1 MSRTNLSQKKANS
14 IILNKIIKV
23 GEKSENKNNALR
35 SERKRRMDEL
45 KIKIYNWQNDFDAA
59 GSTMRNLQTVAEKA
73 KMSWWDAVCKK
84 GDFRTKYAEY
94 ERLTKEHTN
103 AVKEF
108 EIIDKHFFENVEDK
122 ETLRALIHVDKIKS
136 MAELTEKCEHMNKL
150 NDRLE
155 GEQFDINKLR
165 QLPEDVVRL
174 IFEYLPY
181 DVRSKYL
188 TEQYNPFALF
198 NRASVRIRRAFMT
211 VAFANN
217 MRFIGMNKK
226 QRCIGSAEVAEI
238 ESQLLNDK
246 IYTIIYQFAQD
257 DPKGTYFMIRDMCL
271 LFKKNKKY
279 RVLMSDYQQKIA
291 NMRINRF

>member
-1 MSRTNLSQKKANS
+1 MSTTEQKKANS
-14 IILNKIIKV
+14 LILNKIIKV

-35 SERKRRMDEL
+35 NERKRTIDEL

-59 GSTMRNLQTVAEKA
+59 GSTMRNLQTLAEKA

-108 EIIDKHFFENVEDK
+108 EIIDKHFFENVEDN
-122 ETLRALIHVDKIKS
+122 ETLRKLIHIDKIKS
-136 MAELTEKCEHMNKL
+136 MAELTEKCEHRNKL

-165 QLPEDVVRL
+165 QLPEDVGRL

-181 DVRSKYL
+181 DVRSKYFI
-188 TEQYNPFALF
+188 EQYNPFALF
-198 NRASVRIRRAFMT
+198 NKASVRIRRAFMT

-226 QRCIGSAEVAEI
+226 QRCIHSSEIAEI

-246 IYTIIYQFAQD
+246 IYTMIYQFAQD
-257 DPKGTYFMIRDMCL
+257 DRKGTYFMIRDMCI

-279 RVLMSDYQQKIA
+279 RVLPSDYKQKIA
-291 NMRINRF
+291 NMRTNRF

>member
-1 MSRTNLSQKKANS
+1 MLTTEQKKANS
-14 IILNKIIKV
+14 LILNKIIKV
-23 GEKSENKNNALR
+23 GEKSEKKNNALR
-35 SERKRRMDEL
+35 NERKRTIDEL

-59 GSTMRNLQTVAEKA
+59 GSTMRNLQTLAEKA

-94 ERLTKEHTN
+94 KRLTYEHAT

-122 ETLRALIHVDKIKS
+122 ETLRKLIHIDKIKS

-155 GEQFDINKLR
+155 GEHFDINKLR

-181 DVRSKYL
+181 DVRCKYFI
-188 TEQYNPFALF
+188 EQYNPFAIF
-198 NRASVRIRRAFMT
+198 NKASVRIRRAFMT
-211 VAFANN
+211 VAFTNN

-226 QRCIGSAEVAEI
+226 QRCIHSSEIAEI

-246 IYTIIYQFAQD
+246 IYTMIYQFAQD
-257 DPKGTYFMIRDMCL
+257 DRKGTYFMIRDMCI

-279 RVLMSDYQQKIA
+279 RVLPSDYKQKIA
-291 NMRINRF
+291 NMRTNRF